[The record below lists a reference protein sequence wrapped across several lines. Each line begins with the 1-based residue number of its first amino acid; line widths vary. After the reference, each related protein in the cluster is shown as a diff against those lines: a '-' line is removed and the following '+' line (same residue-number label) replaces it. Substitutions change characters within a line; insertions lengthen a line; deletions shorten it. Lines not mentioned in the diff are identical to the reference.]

1 MTLDQAADYL
11 AVVEEPDVQKDLALT
26 RLIVD
31 LRSRPE
37 LARSA
42 GNFQA
47 AFFTF
52 QRALLEERE
61 DAEDH
66 RFHAMTCLAELRRA
80 VG

>member
-11 AVVEEPDVQKDLALT
+11 AVVERPDVQKDLALT
-26 RLIVD
+26 RLIFD
-31 LRSRPE
+31 LQSRPE
-37 LARSA
+37 LKRSIA
-42 GNFQA
+42 NFQA

-52 QRALLEERE
+52 QRALLEELE

>member
-11 AVVEEPDVQKDLALT
+11 AVVEEPDVRTDLALT

-37 LARSA
+37 LTRSA